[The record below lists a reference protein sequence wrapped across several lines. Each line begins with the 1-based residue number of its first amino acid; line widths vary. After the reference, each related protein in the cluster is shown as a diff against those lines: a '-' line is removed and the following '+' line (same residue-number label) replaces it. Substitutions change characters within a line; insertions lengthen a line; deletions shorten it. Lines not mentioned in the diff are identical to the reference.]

1 MMWRKLSYS
10 MRTGAAATAIPVS
23 GSFNFQEKTHLK
35 NRTASA
41 TTNSVAPAAAMIRK
55 SSSIAGSFMGAV
67 QGGQNASDDIWSC
80 DLGPDACSHF
90 RRFAGNP
97 DRPASGRSC
106 ERCRCRERH
115 AGACVRLALPSIASL
130 ASLVLPASSALKS
143 MSEHRTC
150 SRAAPP
156 KVSARLFARR

>member
-1 MMWRKLSYS
+1 

-97 DRPASGRSC
+97 DRPARAGVVSDVAAGNVTQVHAC
-106 ERCRCRERH
+106 GWRCRQ
-115 AGACVRLALPSIASL
+115 L
-130 ASLVLPASSALKS
+130 
-143 MSEHRTC
+143 HR
-150 SRAAPP
+150 SHRWYYQHHPH
-156 KVSARLFARR
+156 

>member
-1 MMWRKLSYS
+1 MWRKLSYS

-106 ERCRCRERH
+106 E
-115 AGACVRLALPSIASL
+115 
-130 ASLVLPASSALKS
+130 
-143 MSEHRTC
+143 
-150 SRAAPP
+150 
-156 KVSARLFARR
+156 